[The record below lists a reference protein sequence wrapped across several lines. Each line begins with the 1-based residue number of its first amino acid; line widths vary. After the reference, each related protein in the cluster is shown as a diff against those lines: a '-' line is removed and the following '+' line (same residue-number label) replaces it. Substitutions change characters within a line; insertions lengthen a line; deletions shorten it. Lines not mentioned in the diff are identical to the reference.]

1 MIDYIKGNIAE
12 LSPTQVVLDNN
23 GIGFDIEISLLTYQA
38 LEGKTEAKIY
48 IYHYQRQR
56 EDIQAFYGF
65 ATRDERELF
74 LLIIGVSGIGV
85 GSARMMLSSMTPDEL
100 RQAILSEDVNRI
112 KSVKGI
118 GLKSAQRM
126 IWSSKTKSSRAR
138 GQIPERCSK
147 SPAPRLQKKPPGH
160 SPCLDSAGRI
170 SIRLFSPYSRRI
182 LERRLRKSSKKPS
195 ECYKCST
202 WNIICQSKPVILKYQ
217 RAKSLKFWMP
227 EQWS

>member
-126 IWSSKTKSSRAR
+126 ILELKDKIVKGEGADTGALFQVSSSETAEEAARALTMLGFSR
-138 GQIPERCSK
+138 P
-147 SPAPRLQKKPPGH
+147 
-160 SPCLDSAGRI
+160 
-170 SIRLFSPYSRRI
+170 
-182 LERRLRKSSKKPS
+182 
-195 ECYKCST
+195 
-202 WNIICQSKPVILKYQ
+202 NINKAIQSILKKNPG
-217 RAKSLKFWMP
+217 AKVEEIIKEALRML
-227 EQWS
+227 